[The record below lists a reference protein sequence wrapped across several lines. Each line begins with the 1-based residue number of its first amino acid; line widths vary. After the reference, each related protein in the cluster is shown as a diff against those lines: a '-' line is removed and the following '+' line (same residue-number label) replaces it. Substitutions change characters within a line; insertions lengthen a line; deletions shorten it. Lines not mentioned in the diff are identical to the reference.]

1 MSGRTFH
8 ILGVPLRSGSLTPGT
23 ESDAPAYREVRLC
36 ERLRAAGSAAVDE
49 GDLAVPSYLPHHTIP
64 PVRNWPGPRIVWDL
78 LADRIQPLL
87 SDASR
92 VPLLIGCDC
101 SVVAGTVQ
109 ALTRVSE
116 NVHVLYIDG
125 DFDDAPPDPG
135 ICQSAAAMA
144 VWLIVNDSPF
154 RSGPPLRPSQVTV
167 IGWSKP
173 SRCPERSVSS
183 ISLADIR
190 RIGAAQA
197 VRDVL
202 AAIPASA
209 SILLHFDIDVLADA
223 ELPAAYFPHSEGLT
237 MEQMAEVL
245 RPLLAEPR
253 VRVVEISEYSALR
266 DLSRVWIDKLVELVS
281 AASNGVALE
290 PAVP

>member
-1 MSGRTFH
+1 M
-8 ILGVPLRSGSLTPGT
+8 PGT
-23 ESDAPAYREVRLC
+23 ESDAPAFREAHLS
-36 ERLRAAGSAAVDE
+36 ERLRLAGSAAVDE
-49 GDLAVPSYLPHHTIP
+49 DDLAVPSYLPHHTIP
-64 PVRNWPGPRIVWDL
+64 PLRNWPGPRIVWDL

-87 SDASR
+87 SEPGCL
-92 VPLLIGCDC
+92 PLLIGCDC
-101 SVVAGTVQ
+101 SVVVGTVQ
-109 ALTRVSE
+109 ALNRVSE

-144 VWLIVNDSPF
+144 VWLITNSSPF
-154 RSGPPLRPSQVTV
+154 WSGPPLQPSQVTV

-173 SRCPERSVSS
+173 SRCPVGRANS

-190 RIGAAQA
+190 RIGAAA
-197 VRDVL
+197 VVRNVL

-209 SILLHFDIDVLADA
+209 SILVHFDIDVLADD
-223 ELPAAYFPHSEGLT
+223 ELPAAYFPHPEGLS

-245 RPLLAEPR
+245 RPVLADPR

-266 DLSRVWIDKLVELVS
+266 DLSRVWIDKLVDMVS
-281 AASNGVALE
+281 AASK
-290 PAVP
+290 P